1 MVLNKT
7 RLTVLD
13 NFLLNPLLDE
23 RKIQDLLDRKISAL
37 DKTKHPVLDEKKI
50 LEVLMK
56 NPALDTQRENFRQN
70 QNSGRLPDEKNSRS
84 DNGKSRTRER
94 EREENVSTRQDQNS
108 STRRK
113 KIFPYGSD
121 NQSLLDE
128 RKIPNP
134 RLDTRQERERES
146 PRDVGER
153 EWGQ

>member
-56 NPALDTQRENFRQN
+56 NPALDTHRENFRQN

-94 EREENVSTRQDQNS
+94 ERE
-108 STRRK
+108 RK
-113 KIFPYGSD
+113 MSVPDKT
-121 NQSLLDE
+121 
-128 RKIPNP
+128 KIPA
-134 RLDTRQERERES
+134 LDAKRFS
-146 PRDVGER
+146 PTVAITSLC
-153 EWGQ
+153 